1 MAYCLYN
8 PVIMNGNDTTDS
20 ISKQLLGIKNF
31 TACVDDIRK
40 AALAMEDEPS
50 DPENFGELTSR
61 LEHARAK
68 FPPLYRC
75 NVIDPFIQK
84 LQELGPEGFHQVMQR
99 DPSKEREAGLMM
111 DIAQAILQYGEGY
124 MEKPTAAFQEVVSD
138 LYDGFLSAEDRRV
151 IGAPVTPVIAPL
163 VKWGHSEMGPY
174 TWPVSA
180 TRVFKVNAAIV
191 SMPPAHG
198 KGGLLAWTT
207 LAHETAGHDVMS
219 ANPGMVEELSEA
231 VRRQLNEQRAKW
243 WRDDGSRYGRAEIAD
258 SFVDYW
264 VSRVDEVASDVLGIL
279 NMGPIAALGIIA
291 YLKAMNQAW
300 GNEQELRCIRAPQ
313 CLDPHPMDLMRA
325 YVAIS
330 TVKRLKFLDNRRG
343 WEDTLRALIKT
354 DEEHAKESAKG
365 PPEVAERHIQSAQ
378 ETADEVANVIMNHSF
393 QVLSNH
399 SFAQIQNWAKEDDA
413 TSALFGEHVQK
424 LGSIELGHM
433 QGYYAAH
440 VVAGSVLAALRK
452 KNADLGL
459 IFSRMI
465 GILKQMHEKN
475 PSWGPL
481 YVEHP
486 GDLTTMRMYV
496 HLPDVPEKAP
506 QKKAPKKKADK

>member
-231 VRRQLNEQRAKW
+231 VRRQLNDQRAKW
-243 WRDDGSRYGRAEIAD
+243 WRDDRSRYGRAEIAD

-279 NMGPIAALGIIA
+279 NMGPTAALGIIA
-291 YLKAMNQAW
+291 YLKAMNAAW
-300 GNEQELRCIRAPQ
+300 GNKKELRCVRTPQ

-343 WEDTLRALIKT
+343 WEDTLCAFIAP
-354 DEEHAKESAKG
+354 DEANAKKSAG
-365 PPEVAERHIQSAQ
+365 GSPEVAMHHIQSAKG
-378 ETADEVANVIMNHSF
+378 TADMVADVIINHSF

-413 TSALFGEHVQK
+413 TTALFGEHVQK